1 MLPYIVETS
10 FLTCHVGLLFGRISA
25 MWFRFLSVWCIGGLF
40 SLASAVTYCIDPQ
53 TGNDASEGSPQAP
66 WKTMAPL
73 NAKTLVA
80 GDCVQV
86 RPGTVVGSLAPKMQ
100 GNPKSPVRIE
110 FAPGVYDWQAEG
122 LNEEKMMISNTNDAP
137 DMPKRVML
145 DFHDAAYVRVEGKGA
160 LLRCRG
166 RMMEIHMEGCDHI
179 TFKGIAIDYA
189 RPTVSEYTALEV
201 GEESAVFR
209 IHKDSKYRI
218 DGEGKLYWVGDG
230 WEEEARNGFVQQ
242 YTAQPLHVFNAGGN
256 KGLWGKVTELAPG
269 KVKMEFGEKKNPGF
283 VKGATYQ
290 FRHVRREYASV
301 FCNNSGHIRYENV
314 SFHFMHGMGVLSQF
328 SHDLSFNG
336 VTVAPRKG
344 SGRTCSAWA
353 DILHFSGC
361 YGQITVDKCL
371 LSASHDDA
379 INVHGT
385 HLLVTDIRDRRHL
398 TLTFKHGQTWGF
410 TAYRRGDEVEFINT
424 ASLLPLGGINRVAE
438 AALSPDGRGMELT
451 LEQDMP
457 EGVCANDWC
466 LENVTATPAVT
477 VTKSRIQLIPTRAFL
492 LTTRRPVVVENCTFI
507 GTHNAAILVAD
518 DARSWYES
526 GMVRDMTIKGNTFT
540 ECGEPVIKVHPEN
553 RSFDAPVH
561 TGIRIERNTFNLLG
575 RGAVGL
581 KSAGDVLIQG
591 NIIRAA
597 HEGETVLQEHCGK
610 VLILQRGEAE
620 NDK

>member
-1 MLPYIVETS
+1 MIG
-10 FLTCHVGLLFGRISA
+10 FALLWGSGQIA
-25 MWFRFLSVWCIGGLF
+25 
-40 SLASAVTYCIDPQ
+40 AAATYCVDPQ
-53 TGNDASEGSPQAP
+53 NGDDAADGTRKKP

-73 NAKTLVA
+73 NRTELMP
-80 GDCVQV
+80 GDKVSV
-86 RPGTVVGSLAPKMQ
+86 MPGTIVGSLAPKMQ
-100 GNPKSPVRIE
+100 GTAQSPVIIQ
-110 FAPGVYDWQAEG
+110 FAPGVYHWQAEG

-137 DMPKRVML
+137 DMPKRVMM
-145 DFHDAAYVRVEGKGA
+145 DFHGAKYVEVKGEGA
-160 LLRCRG
+160 LLLCRG
-166 RMMEIHMEGCDHI
+166 RMMEIHMEGCEHI
-179 TFKGIAIDYA
+179 TFRDMAIDYA

-201 GEESAVFR
+201 EDESAVFR

-218 DGEGKLYWVGDG
+218 DENGKLFWVGDG

-242 YTAQPLHVFNAGGN
+242 YTEKPLHVFNAGGN
-256 KGLWGKVTELAPG
+256 KGLWGKVKELAPG
-269 KVKMEFGEKKNPGF
+269 KVKMEFGGGKNPGF

-301 FCNNSGHIRYENV
+301 FCNKSAHIAYRGV

-328 SHDLSFNG
+328 SHDLSFRG

-361 YGQITVDKCL
+361 YGHIEVDKCL

-398 TLTFKHGQTWGF
+398 TLTFKHHQTWGF
-410 TAYRRGDEVEFINT
+410 EAYRAGDEVEFINS

-438 AALSPDGRGMELT
+438 ATLSPDGRSMMLT
-451 LEQDMP
+451 LEKDMP
-457 EGVCANDWC
+457 EAVSVNEWC

-477 VTKSRIQLIPTRAFL
+477 VKKSRIQLIPTRAFL
-492 LTTRRPVVVENCTFI
+492 LSTRRPIVVEDCTFI
-507 GTHNAAILVAD
+507 GTHHAAVLVAD

-540 ECGEPVIKVHPEN
+540 DCGEPVIKVHPEN
-553 RSFDAPVH
+553 RVFEAPVH
-561 TGIRIERNTFNLLG
+561 TGIRVLNNTFNLLG

-591 NIIRAA
+591 NTIRAA
-597 HEGETVLQEHCGK
+597 REGENILQEHCEQVIVK
-610 VLILQRGEAE
+610 NR
-620 NDK
+620 

>member
-1 MLPYIVETS
+1 MAIRSLFVFS
-10 FLTCHVGLLFGRISA
+10 VALCLLCSA
-25 MWFRFLSVWCIGGLF
+25 AEAR
-40 SLASAVTYCIDPQ
+40 TYCIDPAKGDDQ
-53 TGNDASEGSPQAP
+53 AEGTHSAP
-66 WKTMAPL
+66 WQTMTPL
-73 NAKTLVA
+73 HGCTLEA
-80 GDCVQV
+80 GDKLLIK
-86 RPGTVVGSLAPKMQ
+86 PGTVRGSLD
-100 GNPKSPVRIE
+100 PVIKGSAE
-110 FAPGVYDWQAEG
+110 QPVQIIFAEGTYDWQVEG
-122 LNEEKMMISNTNDAP
+122 LNEEKLNISNTNDAP
-137 DMPKRVML
+137 DMPKRIMIDLHGAQHAVIS
-145 DFHDAAYVRVEGKGA
+145 GKGS

-166 RMMEIHMEGCDHI
+166 RMMEIHMDECEDI
-179 TFKGIAIDYA
+179 TFNGIAIDYA

-201 GEESAVFR
+201 GEHEAVFR

-230 WEEEARNGFVQQ
+230 WEEIARNGFVQQ
-242 YTAQPLHVFNAGGN
+242 YTEKPLHVFNAGGN
-256 KGLWGKVTELAPG
+256 KGLWGKATELAPG
-269 KVKMEFGEKKNPGF
+269 KVKIEFGDKPNPGF

-301 FCNNSGHIRYENV
+301 FCNNSRNIRYENV

-361 YGQITVDKCL
+361 SGQITVNKCL

-385 HLLVTDIRDRRHL
+385 HLLVTEIHDRRHL
-398 TLTFKHGQTWGF
+398 TLTFKHRQTWGF
-410 TAYRRGDEVEFINT
+410 MGYRKGDEVEFINN
-424 ASLLPLGGINRVAE
+424 ASLLPCGGLNRVEE
-438 AALSPDGRGMELT
+438 ATLSPDGHRMELT
-451 LEQDMP
+451 LEKEIP
-457 EGVCANDWC
+457 AEVTVNEWC

-477 VTKSRIQLIPTRAFL
+477 VKKSRIQLIPTRAFL
-492 LTTRRPVVVENCTFI
+492 LTTRRPIVVQDCTFI

-553 RSFDAPVH
+553 SVFTAPVH
-561 TGIRIERNTFNLLG
+561 TGIRIEKNVFNLLG

-581 KSAGDVLIQG
+581 KSAGDVRIEG
-591 NIIRAA
+591 NTIRAQ
-597 HEGETVLQEHCGK
+597 HEGENVLQDHCEK
-610 VLILQRGEAE
+610 VQV
-620 NDK
+620 KK

>member
-1 MLPYIVETS
+1 MHH
-10 FLTCHVGLLFGRISA
+10 FLSLLAVFCLFG
-25 MWFRFLSVWCIGGLF
+25 
-40 SLASAVTYCIDPQ
+40 SLAGARTYCIDPAA
-53 TGNDASEGSPQAP
+53 GDDAAAGTPEHP
-66 WKTMAPL
+66 WKSPVPL
-73 NAKTLVA
+73 NACTLEA
-80 GDCVQV
+80 GDKVLLK
-86 RPGTVVGSLAPKMQ
+86 PGEMRGSLAPRIK
-100 GNPKSPVRIE
+100 GSAENPVRII
-110 FAPGVYDWQAEG
+110 FAAGEYDWQTEG
-122 LNEEKMMISNTNDAP
+122 LNEEKLIISNTNDAP
-137 DMPKRVML
+137 EMPKRIMIDLHEAQHAVIS
-145 DFHDAAYVRVEGKGA
+145 GKGA

-166 RMMEIHMEGCDHI
+166 RMTEIHMDACEHI

-201 GEESAVFR
+201 GEREAVFR

-218 DGEGKLYWVGDG
+218 DAEGKLYWVGDG
-230 WEEEARNGFVQQ
+230 WEEPARNGFVQQ
-242 YTAQPLHVFNAGGN
+242 YTEKPLHVFNAGGN
-256 KGLWGKVTELAPG
+256 KGLWGKATELAPG
-269 KVKMEFGEKKNPGF
+269 KVRVEFGDKPNPGF

-290 FRHVRREYASV
+290 FRHVRREYAAV

-328 SHDLSFNG
+328 SHDLSFEG

-361 YGQITVDKCL
+361 YGQITVNKCL

-398 TLTFKHGQTWGF
+398 TLTFMHKQTWGF
-410 TAYRRGDEVEFINT
+410 PAYRVGDEVEFINN
-424 ASLLPLGGINRVAE
+424 ASLLPCGGLNRVTE
-438 AALSPDGRGMELT
+438 VTLSPDGRRMELT

-457 EGVCANDWC
+457 AEVTANDWC

-477 VTKSRIQLIPTRAFL
+477 VSKSLIQLIPTRAFL
-492 LTTRRPVVVENCTFI
+492 LTTRRPIVVRDSTFI

-526 GMVRDMTIKGNTFT
+526 GMVRDLTIQGNTFT

-553 RSFDAPVH
+553 STFTAPVH
-561 TGIRIERNTFNLLG
+561 TGIRIIGNTFNLLG

-581 KSAGDVLIQG
+581 KSAGDVLIKG
-591 NIIRAA
+591 NTIRAQ
-597 HEGETVLQEHCGK
+597 HKGDNVLQEHC
-610 VLILQRGEAE
+610 E
-620 NDK
+620 NVQEK

>member
-1 MLPYIVETS
+1 M
-10 FLTCHVGLLFGRISA
+10 H
-25 MWFRFLSVWCIGGLF
+25 RFLSLLALLCLTC
-40 SLASAVTYCIDPQ
+40 SLAEARTYCIDPAA
-53 TGNDASEGSPQAP
+53 GDDAAEGTVKAP
-66 WKTMAPL
+66 WKSPL
-73 NAKTLVA
+73 PLKERELEA
-80 GDCVQV
+80 GDKVLL
-86 RPGTVVGSLAPKMQ
+86 RPGEMRGSLAPRIK
-100 GNPKSPVRIE
+100 GNAEKPVQII
-110 FAPGVYDWQAEG
+110 FAEGVYDWQPEE
-122 LNEEKMMISNTNDAP
+122 LNEEKLHISNTNDAP
-137 DMPKRVML
+137 DMPKRIMIDLHGAQHAVI
-145 DFHDAAYVRVEGKGA
+145 RGKGA

-166 RMMEIHMEGCDHI
+166 RMTEIHMEGCEHV

-201 GEESAVFR
+201 GEHEAVFR

-218 DGEGKLYWVGDG
+218 DGNGTLFWVGDG
-230 WEEEARNGFVQQ
+230 WEEPARNGFVQQ
-242 YTAQPLHVFNAGGN
+242 YTEKPLHVFNAGGN
-256 KGLWGKVTELAPG
+256 KGLWGKATELAPH
-269 KVKMEFGEKKNPGF
+269 KVKIEFGDKPNPGF

-301 FCNNSGHIRYENV
+301 FCNNSGHIRYEDV

-328 SHDLSFNG
+328 SHDLSFQG

-361 YGQITVDKCL
+361 YGQITVNKCL

-398 TLTFKHGQTWGF
+398 TLTFMHGQTWGF
-410 TAYRRGDEVEFINT
+410 PAYRAGDEVEFIDT
-424 ASLLPLGGINRVAE
+424 DSLLPCGGINRVAE
-438 AALSPDGRGMELT
+438 ATLSPDGHRMELT
-451 LEQDMP
+451 LERDMP
-457 EGVCANDWC
+457 ENVTVNGWC

-477 VTKSRIQLIPTRAFL
+477 VTQSRIQLIPTRAFL
-492 LTTRRPVVVENCTFI
+492 LTTRRPIVVRDCTFI

-526 GMVRDMTIKGNTFT
+526 GMVRDMVIQGNTFT

-553 RSFDAPVH
+553 STYNAPVH
-561 TGIRIERNTFNLLG
+561 TGIRIEKNTFNLLG

-581 KSAGDVLIQG
+581 KSAGDVLIKG

-597 HEGETVLQEHCGK
+597 HEGDTVLQEHCEK
-610 VLILQRGEAE
+610 VQVK
-620 NDK
+620 N